1 MKNLKIL
8 EQLPET
14 LDVKLSRNPKT
25 GIWIASIKNLDVF
38 TEADNLMGLIYNVN
52 DLIYAFFDIP
62 KNLQHKVWYIP
73 PFLQEPAIQQPKNH
87 LEELIKFNIFLS
99 PQLHHK
105 YFH

>member
-1 MKNLKIL
+1 MKKLKIL
-8 EQLPET
+8 EQLPEE

-25 GIWIASIKNLDVF
+25 GIWIASIKNLDAF
-38 TEADNLMGLIYNVN
+38 TEADDLMGLIYNIN

-62 KNLQHKVWYIP
+62 KKIQTKVWYIP
-73 PFLQEPAIQQPKNH
+73 PFIQEPTIQKPKSR

-99 PQLHHK
+99 PQLYHN

>member
-1 MKNLKIL
+1 MKNLKTL
-8 EQLPET
+8 EQLPEQ

-38 TEADNLMGLIYNVN
+38 TEADDLIGLIYNVN

-62 KNLQHKVWYIP
+62 KKLQNKVWYIP
-73 PFLQEPAIQQPKNH
+73 PFIQEPAIQNSKTY
-87 LEELIKFNIFLS
+87 LGELIKFNIFLS
-99 PQLHHK
+99 PQLHQT